1 MRIAELSSRSG
12 TSIPSIK
19 FYLREGLLPAG
30 EATGR
35 NQAEYTDAHVH
46 RLRLI
51 RALIDVG
58 GVPVA
63 AARDVLAAVD
73 TPDLPGHYL
82 LGAASYSLTRATR
95 RDPEDPVWQAA
106 RAEIESLIR
115 TRGWL
120 VEQDAPFLDQAADA
134 VAAFRALGQDDMLA
148 MLPAYLDVAERIAV
162 QEVDLVISRGEP
174 ARMVEGVITGTV
186 LGEAMFNALRRLA
199 QQDASARRL
208 LSAQEQADFAKADT
222 REQTKRNKA
231 EDRRR

>member
-12 TSIPSIK
+12 TTIPSIK

-35 NQAEYTDAHVH
+35 NQAEYTDAHLH

-58 GVPVA
+58 GVSVA

-82 LGAASYSLTRATR
+82 LGAASRSLVRTTR
-95 RDPEDPVWQAA
+95 RDPDDPGWQAA
-106 RAEIESLIR
+106 RTEIETAIR
-115 TRGWL
+115 ERGWL
-120 VEQDAPFLDQAADA
+120 VESGAACLDQAADA
-134 VAAFRALGQDDMLA
+134 MAAYRALNQEDMLA
-148 MLPAYLDVAERIAV
+148 MLPTYLEVVERIAA
-162 QEVDLVISRGEP
+162 QEVDLVISRTEP

-186 LGEAMFNALRRLA
+186 LGEALFNALRRLA

-208 LSAQEQADFAKADT
+208 MPAAGHSEMDMPAHSE
-222 REQTKRNKA
+222 REVANHRG
-231 EDRRR
+231 R

>member
-1 MRIAELSSRSG
+1 VRIAELSSRSG

-73 TPDLPGHYL
+73 TPDLPGHDL

-95 RDPEDPVWQAA
+95 RDPADPAWQAA
-106 RAEIESLIR
+106 RAEIESVIR
-115 TRGWL
+115 ARGWL
-120 VEQDAPFLDQAADA
+120 VEHDAAFIDQAADA

-148 MLPAYLDVAERIAV
+148 MLPTYLDVAERVAV

-208 LSAQEQADFAKADT
+208 WSAQEQADFAKADT
-222 REQTKRNKA
+222 RKHAKRDTA
-231 EDRRR
+231 EHRTR

>member
-1 MRIAELSSRSG
+1 VRIAELSSRSG

-35 NQAEYTDAHVH
+35 NQAEYTDDHVH

-58 GVPVA
+58 GVSVA
-63 AARDVLAAVD
+63 TARGVLAAVD
-73 TPDLPGHYL
+73 TPDLPGHHL
-82 LGAASYSLTRATR
+82 LGAASYSLSRTTR
-95 RDPEDPVWQAA
+95 RDPDDPGWQAA
-106 RAEIESLIR
+106 RAEVESLIR
-115 TRGWL
+115 ARGWL
-120 VEQDAPFLDQAADA
+120 VEPDAPFLDQAADA

-148 MLPAYLDVAERIAV
+148 LLPTYLDVAERIAA
-162 QEVDLVISRGEP
+162 QEVDLVIARGEP

-186 LGEAMFNALRRLA
+186 LGEAMLNALRRLA

-208 LSAQEQADFAKADT
+208 LSTQKPAD
-222 REQTKRNKA
+222 
-231 EDRRR
+231 